1 MKLYY
6 DYADKHIGT
15 NIEDILEVGRK
26 PKWFLDTSP
35 IIFDKVSKYEFID
48 TCPDHLLYNYESFS
62 TIKSCPAVNKH
73 FSNSIL
79 LKFPCDVILDIRE
92 DGCTFKGSNKD
103 VLMNVHA
110 PEQAPKYIS
119 DNWFIIK
126 FNLNLSLR
134 TEKENKAIFI
144 NPLMW
149 KHQNYHVSPGIWESG
164 DITGPNLL
172 NVIVFFEKTTFKK
185 YFFKRNDPLA
195 VLQFYDRIDS
205 LEKEDHSHF
214 IEKRHNGIKSFFNAP
229 HKE

>member
-6 DYADKHIGT
+6 DYIDKHIGT

-35 IIFDKVSKYEFID
+35 IILDKVSKYEFID
-48 TCPDHLLYNYESFS
+48 TCPEDTLYNQETFS
-62 TIKSCPAVNKH
+62 TIRSCPAVNKH

-79 LKFPCDVILDIRE
+79 LKFPCDVILDIKE
-92 DGCTFKGSNKD
+92 EIFNFKTSNKD
-103 VLMNVHA
+103 ITFNIHNA
-110 PEQAPKYIS
+110 SQAPKYIS
-119 DNWFIIK
+119 DNWFIFK
-126 FNLNLSLR
+126 FMFNLSLR

-164 DITGPNLL
+164 DITGPNML
-172 NVIVFFEKTTFKK
+172 NVIVFFEKTLKK

-195 VLQFYDRIDS
+195 ILQFYDRIDS
-205 LEKEDHSHF
+205 LEKEDHTHY
-214 IEKRHNGIKSFFNAP
+214 IEKRYSGVKSFFGAS
-229 HKE
+229 HKQ